1 MTSTRQ
7 GYNHELE
14 VLRQEILDM
23 GTRVEQAIDQAVRSL
38 SMQDFELAKNVMA
51 GDDDIDRMESDIED
65 KCMVLIARQ
74 QPLARDLRIIG
85 TGLKITTDLERV
97 GDHAFDIAKIT
108 LEIGKQP
115 LIKPLVDIPRMSAM
129 AQKMLK
135 DSLVAY
141 INLDMTLAEQV
152 CADDDAVD
160 DLYHQTVRDLLTY
173 MMEDPTTI
181 KQATQLLFV
190 ARYLERVADH
200 ATNIG
205 EWVIYLVTG
214 QRMRKK
220 LIAHMA
226 VYFLL

>member
-1 MTSTRQ
+1 MTITRQ
-7 GYNHELE
+7 NYNHELDE
-14 VLRQEILDM
+14 LRNGILEM
-23 GTRVEQAIDQAVRSL
+23 GTRVELAIGQAVASL
-38 SMQDFELAKNVMA
+38 TTQDIEMAKHVMA
-51 GDDDIDRMESDIED
+51 GDDHIDNMESTIED

-97 GDHAFDIAKIT
+97 GDHAFDIAKIA
-108 LEIGKQP
+108 LSIAEQA

-129 AQKMLK
+129 AQKMLR
-135 DSLVAY
+135 DSLTAY
-141 INLDMTLAEQV
+141 INLDIALAEKV
-152 CADDDAVD
+152 CAADDEVD
-160 DLYHQTVRDLLTY
+160 DLYHQTFRELLTY
-173 MMEDPTTI
+173 MMEDPRNI

-205 EWVIYLVTG
+205 EWVIYLETG

-220 LIAHMA
+220 
-226 VYFLL
+226 

>member
-7 GYNHELE
+7 NYNQELE
-14 VLRQEILDM
+14 ELRNDILEM
-23 GTRVEQAIDQAVRSL
+23 GTRVELAIGQAVASL
-38 SMQDFELAKNVMA
+38 STQDIEMAKHVMA
-51 GDDDIDRMESDIED
+51 GDDHIDNMESSIED

-97 GDHAFDIAKIT
+97 GDHAFDIAKIA
-108 LEIGKQP
+108 LSIAEQP

-129 AQKMLK
+129 AQKMLR
-135 DSLVAY
+135 DSLAAY
-141 INLDMTLAEQV
+141 INLDIALAEKV
-152 CADDDAVD
+152 CTADDDVD
-160 DLYHQTVRDLLTY
+160 DIYHQTFRELLTY
-173 MMEDPTTI
+173 MMEDPRNI

-205 EWVIYLVTG
+205 EWVIYLETG

-220 LIAHMA
+220 
-226 VYFLL
+226 

>member
-7 GYNHELE
+7 GFNQELE
-14 VLRQEILDM
+14 LLRQEILEM
-23 GTRVEQAIDQAVRSL
+23 GTRVEEAIGQAVLSL
-38 SMQDFELAKNVMA
+38 TKQDLELARKVMA
-51 GDDDIDRMESDIED
+51 GDDEIDNMESDIED

-108 LEIGKQP
+108 VSIAKQP
-115 LIKPLVDIPRMSAM
+115 LIKPLVDIPRMAEM

-135 DSLVAY
+135 DSLLAY
-141 INLDMTLAEQV
+141 INLDMALAEKV

-160 DLYHQTVRDLLTY
+160 DIYHQTFRELLTY

-220 LIAHMA
+220 
-226 VYFLL
+226 

>member
-7 GYNHELE
+7 SYNQELE
-14 VLRQEILDM
+14 SLRQEILKM
-23 GTRVEQAIDQAVRSL
+23 GTQVESAIGQAVMSL
-38 SMQDFELAKNVMA
+38 TKQDLEMANLVMA
-51 GDDDIDRMESDIED
+51 GDDDIDQLESEIED
-65 KCMVLIARQ
+65 KCMLLIARQ

-108 LEIGKQP
+108 LSIGKQP
-115 LIKPLVDIPRMSAM
+115 LIKPLVDIPRMSEM

-135 DSLVAY
+135 DSLNAY
-141 INLDMTLAEQV
+141 INLDLTLAEQV

-160 DLYHQTVRDLLTY
+160 ELYHQTFRELLTY
-173 MMEDPTTI
+173 MMEDPTNI

-205 EWVIYLVTG
+205 EWVNYLVTG

-220 LIAHMA
+220 
-226 VYFLL
+226 

>member
-7 GYNHELE
+7 GFNQELE
-14 VLRQEILDM
+14 VLRQEILEM
-23 GTRVEQAIDQAVRSL
+23 GTRVEEAIGQAVTSL
-38 SMQDFELAKNVMA
+38 TKQDLELAKQVMA
-51 GDDDIDRMESDIED
+51 GDDEIDNMESYIED

-108 LEIGKQP
+108 LSIAKQP
-115 LIKPLVDIPRMSAM
+115 LIKPLVDIPRMSMM

-135 DSLVAY
+135 DSLLAY
-141 INLDMTLAEQV
+141 INLDMALAEQV

-160 DLYHQTVRDLLTY
+160 DIYHQTFRELLTY
-173 MMEDPTTI
+173 MMEDPTNI

-200 ATNIG
+200 ATNIA

-214 QRMRKK
+214 QRMRK
-220 LIAHMA
+220 A
-226 VYFLL
+226 

>member
-7 GYNHELE
+7 SYNQELE
-14 VLRQEILDM
+14 ALRQEISDM
-23 GTRVEQAIDQAVRSL
+23 GTRVEQAIDQAVASL
-38 SMQDFELAKNVMA
+38 VARDFELARSVMA
-51 GDDDIDRMESDIED
+51 GDDAIDDMENEIED
-65 KCMVLIARQ
+65 KCIVLIARQ
-74 QPLARDLRIIG
+74 QPLARDLRIIS

-108 LEIGKQP
+108 LSIGNEP
-115 LIKPLVDIPRMSAM
+115 LIKPLIDIPRMSAM
-129 AQKMLK
+129 AQKMLN

-141 INLDMTLAEQV
+141 INLDITLAEQV

-160 DLYHQTVRDLLTY
+160 DLYSQMFRELLTY

-200 ATNIG
+200 ATNIA

-214 QRMRKK
+214 QRMRKN
-220 LIAHMA
+220 
-226 VYFLL
+226 

>member
-7 GYNHELE
+7 SYNQELE
-14 VLRQEILDM
+14 SLRQEILKM
-23 GTRVEQAIDQAVRSL
+23 GTQVESAIGQAVMSL
-38 SMQDFELAKNVMA
+38 TKQDLEMANLVMA
-51 GDDDIDRMESDIED
+51 GDDDIDQLESEIED
-65 KCMVLIARQ
+65 KCMLLIARQ

-108 LEIGKQP
+108 LSIGKQP
-115 LIKPLVDIPRMSAM
+115 LIKPLVDIPRMSEM
-129 AQKMLK
+129 AQKMLR
-135 DSLVAY
+135 DSLNAY
-141 INLDMTLAEQV
+141 INLDITLAEQV

-160 DLYHQTVRDLLTY
+160 ELYHQTFRELLTY
-173 MMEDPTTI
+173 MMEDPTNI

-214 QRMRKK
+214 QRMRKN
-220 LIAHMA
+220 
-226 VYFLL
+226 